1 MSQIKTVQTQSGL
14 GPKILACMSYLGIL
28 ALVPLVLNSDDDYI
42 RFHAR
47 QGVVIWMWEVLAIYA
62 LVIPGGRLFFSISS
76 FLCFTLSIIG
86 LSSVLLGR
94 AWKLPVIGNWAESI

>member
-1 MSQIKTVQTQSGL
+1 MSQVETVQITSGL

-28 ALVPLVLNSDDDYI
+28 ALVPLILNRDDDYI

-62 LVIPGGRLFFSISS
+62 LVIPGGRIFFSVSS
-76 FLCFTLSIIG
+76 FLCFTLSVIG
-86 LSSVLLGR
+86 LMSVLLGR
-94 AWKLPVIGNWAESI
+94 AWKLPMIGDWAESI

>member
-1 MSQIKTVQTQSGL
+1 MSQLQTVKTQPGL

-28 ALVPLVLNSDDDYI
+28 ALVPLVLNSEDAYI

-47 QGVVIWMWEVLAIYA
+47 QGIIIWMWEVLAIYA

-76 FLCFTLSIIG
+76 LLCFTLSIIG
-86 LSSVLLGR
+86 LSAVLLGR
-94 AWKLPVIGNWAESI
+94 AWRFPVIGDWAESI